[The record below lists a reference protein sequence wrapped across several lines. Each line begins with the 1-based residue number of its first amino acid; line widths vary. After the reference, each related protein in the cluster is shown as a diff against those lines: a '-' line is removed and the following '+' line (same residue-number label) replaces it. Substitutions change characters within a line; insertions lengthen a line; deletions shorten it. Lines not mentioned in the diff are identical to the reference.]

1 MSSRPFPVRLS
12 FSEESF
18 STTVRK
24 PDMSPTISPVPAVS
38 GSLFAWLICFASPTD
53 DLGGLS
59 EEVEPACPHLFS
71 CLGELSTEDEEEIE
85 HFLSLLV
92 IFSKAAL
99 HSLTFLLSD
108 REDESSD

>member
-24 PDMSPTISPVPAVS
+24 PDMSPPISPVRAVSVS
-38 GSLFAWLICFASPTD
+38 GSLFAWLIYFATPTD
-53 DLGGLS
+53 DFGGFTVLAWS
-59 EEVEPACPHLFS
+59 HLFF
-71 CLGELSTEDEEEIE
+71 CLGELSTDEEEEIE
-85 HFLSLLV
+85 DFLSLLV